1 VHSLH
6 SLIIA
11 NKPYIR
17 TEVYK
22 HLPQEARRAYFREL
36 RGLGYTLHKFEH
48 EKLYRGPELTEAML
62 MDWEHFDIF
71 AVPA

>member
-1 VHSLH
+1 V
-6 SLIIA
+6 A

-17 TEVYK
+17 TEIYK
-22 HLPQEARRAYFREL
+22 HLTLEARRAYFKELREL
-36 RGLGYTLHKFEH
+36 GFRLYKFED
-48 EKLYRGPELTEAML
+48 EKHYRGPELTEAML